1 MPTQTFFNLSKE
13 KRKVLIDAAFKE
25 FSRASLADASIAN
38 IIKEACIPRGS
49 FYQYFEDK
57 ADIFFYILE
66 EYNKHNREKVLLLLK
81 ENDGD
86 IFIAFNEFFKMMLE
100 RFQHHEYRYFAQN
113 IFLNMS
119 YKVEHRLALNVNE
132 PAAKERTNEF
142 IRSINRSRLNVA
154 DEKEVLHLTKI
165 IVAITIQ
172 NFIRFFAKEVPL
184 DEIIG
189 YYELELDLLK
199 RGLSIDK

>member
-1 MPTQTFFNLSKE
+1 MPTQTFFNLPKE

-49 FYQYFEDK
+49 FYHK
-57 ADIFFYILE
+57 ADILFYILE

>member
-1 MPTQTFFNLSKE
+1 MPKE

>member
-1 MPTQTFFNLSKE
+1 MPTQTFFNLPKE

-165 IVAITIQ
+165 IIAITIQ

>member
-1 MPTQTFFNLSKE
+1 MPTQTFFNLPKE
-13 KRKVLIDAAFKE
+13 KRKGLIDAAFKE
-25 FSRASLADASIAN
+25 FSRASLADASISN

-49 FYQYFEDK
+49 FYQYFDDK

-86 IFIAFNEFFKMMLE
+86 IFIAFNEFFKLMLE

-119 YKVEHRLALNVNE
+119 YKVEHRLALNVNNPE
-132 PAAKERTNEF
+132 AKERTDEF

-172 NFIRFFAKEVPL
+172 NFIRFFAREVPI
-184 DEIIG
+184 DDIIEH
-189 YYELELDLLK
+189 YELELDLLK
-199 RGLSIDK
+199 RGLSRNV

>member
-1 MPTQTFFNLSKE
+1 MPTQTFFNLPKE

-25 FSRASLADASIAN
+25 FSRTSLADASIAN

-154 DEKEVLHLTKI
+154 DENEVLHLTKI

-199 RGLSIDK
+199 RGLSIDN

>member
-1 MPTQTFFNLSKE
+1 MPTQTFFNLPKE

-25 FSRASLADASIAN
+25 FSRTSLADASIAN

-154 DEKEVLHLTKI
+154 DENEVLHLTKI

-189 YYELELDLLK
+189 YYQLELDLLK
-199 RGLSIDK
+199 RGLSIDN

>member
-1 MPTQTFFNLSKE
+1 MPTQTFFNLPKE

>member
-1 MPTQTFFNLSKE
+1 MPTQTFFNLPKE

-154 DEKEVLHLTKI
+154 DENEVLHLTKI

-199 RGLSIDK
+199 RGLSIDN

>member
-1 MPTQTFFNLSKE
+1 MPTQTFFNLPEE

-25 FSRASLADASIAN
+25 FSRASLADASISN

-49 FYQYFEDK
+49 FYQYFDDK

-81 ENDGD
+81 QHDGD
-86 IFIAFNEFFKMMLE
+86 IFVAFNEFFKMMLE

-132 PAAKERTNEF
+132 PAAQERTNEF
-142 IRSINRSRLNVA
+142 IRSIDRSRLNVA
-154 DEKEVLHLTKI
+154 DENELLHLTKI

-184 DEIIG
+184 DEILG

-199 RGLSIDK
+199 RGLIRDK

>member
-1 MPTQTFFNLSKE
+1 MPTQTFFNLPKE

-189 YYELELDLLK
+189 YYELELDY
-199 RGLSIDK
+199 